1 MKQLSKLFK
10 ALSEPARLRIVNL
23 LARRSLCVSDL
34 QELLAVSQPY
44 VSRHLAFLRNAGLV
58 RRVRREGRELYVL
71 NLTMATHPFV
81 SLVNE
86 LPSWKP
92 ELRADREKLDQLE
105 IQGMLRADR
114 CQRPTAVPSRA
125 RAAAE
130 GEDPNAFSSL
140 AEKQAA

>member
-1 MKQLSKLFK
+1 MEQLTILFK

-34 QELLAVSQPY
+34 QQLLAVSQPY
-44 VSRHLAFLRNAGLV
+44 VSRHLAFLRHAGLV
-58 RRVRREGRELYVL
+58 RRMRRQGRELYVL

-92 ELRADREKLDQLE
+92 ELRADREKLEQLE
-105 IQGMLRADR
+105 LQGTLRADR
-114 CQRPTAVPSRA
+114 CHRQTAEPSRA
-125 RAAAE
+125 RAAVE
-130 GEDPNAFSSL
+130 GKDPIPLSSL
-140 AEKQAA
+140 AAKQAA